1 MKSAYNY
8 LIIWAVNCGAGGFVS
23 VENDNRSISDIAI
36 REHELRISDKMD
48 ELYTRAKKIIYENQD
63 YILSLTDRLLEEET
77 LLSSDIM
84 AS

>member
-1 MKSAYNY
+1 M
-8 LIIWAVNCGAGGFVS
+8 LGGGVS
-23 VENDNRSISDIAI
+23 VENDNRSISDVAI
-36 REHELRISDKMD
+36 REHELRISDKMV

>member
-1 MKSAYNY
+1 M
-8 LIIWAVNCGAGGFVS
+8 LGGGVS
-23 VENDNRSISDIAI
+23 VENDNRSISDVAI